1 MNKTMIP
8 IHWYVNKIGRRQFL
22 KTSLSGLAFA
32 AFPSI
37 SFSQSNPDVVVI
49 GAGSAGL
56 SATAELMRRGISVS
70 CIEGMN
76 RIGGRCYTDMSTF
89 GVPAD
94 HGAHWL
100 HGHKQNEIAIFG
112 KKHKDKFKI
121 YKEPDRSVVYD
132 GRKKVNENKLWKI
145 YKKIDKFRTANSSD
159 EPFMDLLP
167 EKIKKNDWFDTA
179 HKALMAR
186 DFGEFSTY
194 DDNNNWYD
202 PGWDSGNAFC
212 REGYGALLAYYRK
225 DVPVKL
231 NTIVSEIKW
240 GGQGVQVV
248 TNKGTINAKACIATV
263 SAGVL
268 KAEKIKFTPVLPLRN
283 QEALESVSMTVSNR
297 VLMQLNKKF
306 LGKFKSDTNF
316 YIKCDSNGAK
326 SPETIAYGLL
336 KMSGTNVSLFG
347 ISGQFSKDLENEGSE
362 AMIDFVLNK
371 LKSTYGSEFYEK
383 YFIKAIATG
392 WANNPFT
399 LGAYSGGVP
408 GKSKK
413 RRDIKFPVGD
423 RIFFAGEATA
433 GAFSTVHGANRSGI
447 RVATDVYISPA
458 LES

>member
-1 MNKTMIP
+1 
-8 IHWYVNKIGRRQFL
+8 
-22 KTSLSGLAFA
+22 
-32 AFPSI
+32 
-37 SFSQSNPDVVVI
+37 
-49 GAGSAGL
+49 
-56 SATAELMRRGISVS
+56 
-70 CIEGMN
+70 MN
-76 RIGGRCYTDMSTF
+76 RIGGRCYTDTTSF
-89 GVPAD
+89 NGLPAD

-100 HGHKQNEIAIFG
+100 HAKKGNELYKFG
-112 KKHKDKFKI
+112 LENKDKFKI
-121 YKEPDRSVVYD
+121 YNEPSSSVVYD
-132 GRKKVNENKLWKI
+132 GNKKVSGSSFWSV
-145 YKKIDKFRTANSSD
+145 YKKIKNIYGDGGID
-159 EPFMDLLP
+159 EPLINKIP
-167 EKIKKNDWFDTA
+167 EKLKKSKWFDTA
-179 HKALMAR
+179 HAAITAR
-186 DFGEFSTY
+186 DFDNLSIA
-194 DDNNNWYD
+194 DDSLNYEDNYWE
-202 PGWDSGNAFC
+202 SGNALC
-212 REGYGALLAYYRK
+212 REGYGTLLAYYRK

-240 GGQGVQVV
+240 GGKGVQVV
-248 TNKGTINAKACIATV
+248 TNKGTINAKACIVTV

-336 KMSGTNVSLFG
+336 KMSGTNVCLFG

-371 LKSTYGSEFYEK
+371 LKSAWGSKFYEK

-399 LGAYSGGVP
+399 LGGYSGGVP

-413 RRDIKFPVGD
+413 RHDIKFPVGE

-433 GAFSTVHGANRSGI
+433 RAFSTVHGANRSGV
-447 RVATDVYISPA
+447 RAATDVFISDA
-458 LES
+458 LD

>member
-1 MNKTMIP
+1 MI
-8 IHWYVNKIGRRQFL
+8 NRRQFL
-22 KTSLSGLAFA
+22 KTSLSGITLA
-32 AFPSI
+32 AFPS
-37 SFSQSNPDVVVI
+37 FAFAQTNPDVVVI
-49 GAGSAGL
+49 GAGAAGL
-56 SATAELMRRGISVS
+56 AATAELMRRNISVL

-76 RIGGRCYTDMSTF
+76 RIGGRCYTDISTF
-89 GVPAD
+89 GAPAD
-94 HGAHWL
+94 LGAHWL

-112 KKHKDKFKI
+112 KKNKDKFKI

-132 GRKKVNENKLWKI
+132 VGKKVNENKLWKI
-145 YKKIDKFRTANSSD
+145 YKKIEKFRTANSSD

-167 EKIKKNDWFDTA
+167 ENIKKNDWFDTA
-179 HKALMAR
+179 HKASMAR
-186 DFGEFSTY
+186 DFGEFSSY
-194 DDNNNWYD
+194 DDSNNFYD
-202 PGWDSGNAFC
+202 PGWDSGNALC
-212 REGYGALLAYYRK
+212 REGYGTLLAYYRK
-225 DVPVKL
+225 DIPVKL
-231 NTIVSEIKW
+231 NTIVNEIKW
-240 GGQGVQVV
+240 GGKGVQVV
-248 TNKGTINAKACIATV
+248 TNKGTINAKACIVTV

-336 KMSGTNVSLFG
+336 KMSGTNVCLFG

-371 LKSTYGSEFYEK
+371 LKSAWGSKFYEK

-399 LGAYSGGVP
+399 LGGYSGGVP
-408 GKSKK
+408 GKSRK

-447 RVATDVYISPA
+447 RAATDLFISSA
-458 LES
+458 LD

>member
-1 MNKTMIP
+1 M
-8 IHWYVNKIGRRQFL
+8 VNRRQFL
-22 KTSLSGLAFA
+22 KTSLSTLAFA
-32 AFPSI
+32 SLPRI
-37 SFSQSNPDVVVI
+37 SFAQSNPDVVVI
-49 GAGSAGL
+49 GAGAAGL
-56 SATAELMRRGISVS
+56 SATAELIRRNISVL

-76 RIGGRCYTDMSTF
+76 RIGGRCYTDVSTF

-100 HGHKQNEIAIFG
+100 HGHKQNEIALFG
-112 KKHKDKFKI
+112 KEHKDKFKI

-132 GRKKVNENKLWKI
+132 GKKRVNENKLWKI
-145 YKKIDKFRTANSSD
+145 YKKIEKFRTANSSD

-179 HKALMAR
+179 HKASMAR
-186 DFGEFSTY
+186 DFGEFSSY
-194 DDNNNWYD
+194 DDSNNFYD
-202 PGWDSGNAFC
+202 PGWDSGNALC
-212 REGYGALLAYYRK
+212 REGYGTLLAYYRK

-231 NTIVSEIKW
+231 NTIVNEIKW

-248 TNKGTINAKACIATV
+248 TNKGTINAKACIVTV

-268 KAEKIKFTPVLPLRN
+268 KAEKIKFTPALPLRN

-336 KMSGTNVSLFG
+336 KMSGTNVCLFG
-347 ISGQFSKDLENEGSE
+347 ISGQFSKNLENEGSK

-371 LKSTYGSEFYEK
+371 LKSTFGSKFYEK

-399 LGAYSGGVP
+399 LGGYSGGVP

-413 RRDIKFPVGD
+413 RNDIKFPVGE

-433 GAFSTVHGANRSGI
+433 RAFSTVHGANRSGV
-447 RVATDVYISPA
+447 RAATDVFISDA
-458 LES
+458 LD

>member
-1 MNKTMIP
+1 MRKIFINR
-8 IHWYVNKIGRRQFL
+8 IGRREFL
-22 KTSLSGLAFA
+22 KTSLSGLALA
-32 AFPSI
+32 TLPKI
-37 SFSQSNPDVVVI
+37 SFAQSNPDVVVI

-56 SATAELMRRGISVS
+56 SASAELMRRGISFV

-132 GRKKVNENKLWKI
+132 GGNKVNENKLWNI
-145 YKKIDKFRTANSSD
+145 YKKIEKIRETSSD
-159 EPFMDLLP
+159 KPFMDLIP

-179 HKALMAR
+179 HKASMAR
-186 DFGEFSTY
+186 DFGEFSSY
-194 DDNNNWYD
+194 DDNNNWND
-202 PGWDSGNAFC
+202 PGWDSGNALC
-212 REGYGALLAYYRK
+212 REGYGTLLAYYRK

-240 GGQGVQVV
+240 GGQGVQVA
-248 TNKGTINAKACIATV
+248 TNKGTINAKACIVTV

-268 KAEKIKFTPVLPLRN
+268 KAEKIKFTPALPPRKY
-283 QEALESVSMTVSNR
+283 EAFESVSMTVSNR

-316 YIKCDSNGAK
+316 YIKCNSNGAK
-326 SPETIAYGLL
+326 SPETISYGLL

-347 ISGQFSKDLENEGSE
+347 ISGQFSRDLENEGSE

-371 LKSTYGSEFYEK
+371 LKSAWGSKFYEK
-383 YFIKAIATG
+383 YGIKTIATG

-413 RRDIKFPVGD
+413 RYDIKFPVGD
-423 RIFFAGEATA
+423 RIFCAGEATA

-447 RVATDVYISPA
+447 RAATDLYISPA
-458 LES
+458 LD

>member
-1 MNKTMIP
+1 MKKIF
-8 IHWYVNKIGRRQFL
+8 INKIGRREFL
-22 KTSLSGLAFA
+22 KTSLSGLALTTL
-32 AFPSI
+32 PGI
-37 SFSQSNPDVVVI
+37 SFAQSNPDVVVI
-49 GAGSAGL
+49 GAGAAGL
-56 SATAELMRRGISVS
+56 SASAELMRRGISFV

-132 GRKKVNENKLWKI
+132 GGKKVNENKLWKI
-145 YKKIDKFRTANSSD
+145 YKKIEKIRETSSD
-159 EPFMDLLP
+159 KPFMDLIP

-179 HKALMAR
+179 HKASMAR

-202 PGWDSGNAFC
+202 PGWDSGNALC
-212 REGYGALLAYYRK
+212 REGYGTLLAYYRK

-248 TNKGTINAKACIATV
+248 TNKGTINAKACIVTV

-268 KAEKIKFTPVLPLRN
+268 KAEKIKFTPALPLRN

-297 VLMQLNKKF
+297 VLMQLKKKF
-306 LGKFKSDTNF
+306 YSKFKNDTNF
-316 YIKCDSNGAK
+316 YIKCNSNGAK

-371 LKSTYGSEFYEK
+371 LKSAWGSKFYEK
-383 YFIKAIATG
+383 YGIKTIATG

-413 RRDIKFPVGD
+413 RRDIKLPVGD

-447 RVATDVYISPA
+447 RAATDLYISSA
-458 LES
+458 LD

>member
-1 MNKTMIP
+1 MKKIFINR
-8 IHWYVNKIGRRQFL
+8 IGRRQFL

-32 AFPSI
+32 TFPGI
-37 SFSQSNPDVVVI
+37 SFAQSNPDVVVI
-49 GAGSAGL
+49 GAGAAGL

-132 GRKKVNENKLWKI
+132 GKKRVNENKLWKI
-145 YKKIDKFRTANSSD
+145 YKKIEKFRTANSSD

-179 HKALMAR
+179 HKASMAR
-186 DFGEFSTY
+186 DFGEFSSY
-194 DDNNNWYD
+194 DDSNNFYD
-202 PGWDSGNAFC
+202 PGWDSGNALC
-212 REGYGALLAYYRK
+212 REGYGTLLAYYRK

-231 NTIVSEIKW
+231 NTIVNEIKW

-248 TNKGTINAKACIATV
+248 TNKGTINAKACIVTV

-268 KAEKIKFTPVLPLRN
+268 KAEKIKFTPALPLRN

-336 KMSGTNVSLFG
+336 KMSGTNVCLFG

-371 LKSTYGSEFYEK
+371 LKSAWGSKFYEK

-399 LGAYSGGVP
+399 LGGYSGGVP
-408 GKSKK
+408 GKSRK

-447 RVATDVYISPA
+447 RAATDLFISSA
-458 LES
+458 LD

>member
-1 MNKTMIP
+1 MKKIFINR
-8 IHWYVNKIGRRQFL
+8 IGRRQFL
-22 KTSLSGLAFA
+22 KASLSGLTLVTL
-32 AFPSI
+32 PGI
-37 SFSQSNPDVVVI
+37 SFAQSNPDVVVI

-132 GRKKVNENKLWKI
+132 GGKKVNENKLWKI
-145 YKKIDKFRTANSSD
+145 YKKIEKIREATSSD

-179 HKALMAR
+179 HKASMAR

-202 PGWDSGNAFC
+202 PGWDSGNALC
-212 REGYGALLAYYRK
+212 REGYGTLLAYYRK

-240 GGQGVQVV
+240 GGKGVQVV
-248 TNKGTINAKACIATV
+248 TNKGTINAKACIVTV

-268 KAEKIKFTPVLPLRN
+268 KAEKIKFTPDLPLRN
-283 QEALESVSMTVSNR
+283 RKALESVSMTVSNR
-297 VLMQLNKKF
+297 VLMQLKKKF

-316 YIKCDSNGAK
+316 YIKCNSNGAK
-326 SPETIAYGLL
+326 SPETISYGLL

-347 ISGQFSKDLENEGSE
+347 ISGQFSRDLENEGSE

-371 LKSTYGSEFYEK
+371 LKSTFGSKFYEK

-413 RRDIKFPVGD
+413 RYDIKFPVGD
-423 RIFFAGEATA
+423 RIFCAGEATA

-447 RVATDVYISPA
+447 RAATDLYISSA
-458 LES
+458 LE

>member
-1 MNKTMIP
+1 MKKIF
-8 IHWYVNKIGRRQFL
+8 INKIGRREFL
-22 KTSLSGLAFA
+22 KTSLSGLALTTL
-32 AFPSI
+32 PGI
-37 SFSQSNPDVVVI
+37 SFAQSNPDVVVI
-49 GAGSAGL
+49 GAGAAGL
-56 SATAELMRRGISVS
+56 SATAELMKRGVSVL

-94 HGAHWL
+94 IGAHWL
-100 HGHKQNEIAIFG
+100 HGHKLNEIAIFG

-132 GRKKVNENKLWKI
+132 GGKKVNENKLWKI
-145 YKKIDKFRTANSSD
+145 YKKIEKIKETSSD
-159 EPFMDLLP
+159 KPFMDLIP
-167 EKIKKNDWFDTA
+167 EKIKKNDWFHTA
-179 HKALMAR
+179 HKASMAR

-202 PGWDSGNAFC
+202 PGWDSGNALC
-212 REGYGALLAYYRK
+212 REGYGTLLAYYRK

-268 KAEKIKFTPVLPLRN
+268 KAEKIKFTPDLPLRN
-283 QEALESVSMTVSNR
+283 REALESVSMTVSNR
-297 VLMQLNKKF
+297 VLMQLKKKF
-306 LGKFKSDTNF
+306 YGKFKNDTNF
-316 YIKCDSNGAK
+316 YIKCNSNGAK

-371 LKSTYGSEFYEK
+371 LKSTFGSKFYEK

-399 LGAYSGGVP
+399 LGGYSGGVP

-413 RRDIKFPVGD
+413 RRDIKFPVGE

-433 GAFSTVHGANRSGI
+433 RAFSTVHGANRSGI
-447 RVATDVYISPA
+447 RAVTDLYISSA
-458 LES
+458 LD

>member
-1 MNKTMIP
+1 MD
-8 IHWYVNKIGRRQFL
+8 RRKFL
-22 KTSLSGLAFA
+22 KKSLSTLAFA
-32 AFPSI
+32 SLPGI
-37 SFSQSNPDVVVI
+37 SFAQSNPDVVVI
-49 GAGSAGL
+49 GAGAAGL
-56 SATAELMRRGISVS
+56 SATAELMRRNISVL

-76 RIGGRCYTDMSTF
+76 RIGGRCYTDISTF
-89 GVPAD
+89 GAPAD
-94 HGAHWL
+94 LGAHWL
-100 HGHKQNEIAIFG
+100 HGHKQNEIALFG
-112 KKHKDKFKI
+112 KEHKDKFKI

-132 GRKKVNENKLWKI
+132 GGKKVNENKLWKI
-145 YKKIDKFRTANSSD
+145 YKKIEKFRTANSSD

-179 HKALMAR
+179 HKASMAR
-186 DFGEFSTY
+186 DFGEFSSY
-194 DDNNNWYD
+194 DDSNNFYD
-202 PGWDSGNAFC
+202 PGWDSGNALC
-212 REGYGALLAYYRK
+212 REGYGTLLAYYRK

-231 NTIVSEIKW
+231 NTIVNEIKW

-248 TNKGTINAKACIATV
+248 TNKGTINTKACIVTV

-268 KAEKIKFTPVLPLRN
+268 KAEKIKFTPALPLRN

-336 KMSGTNVSLFG
+336 KMSGTNVCLFG

-371 LKSTYGSEFYEK
+371 LKSAWGSKFYEK

-399 LGAYSGGVP
+399 LGGYSGGVP
-408 GKSKK
+408 GKSRK

-447 RVATDVYISPA
+447 RAATDLFISSA
-458 LES
+458 LD

>member
-1 MNKTMIP
+1 MKKIF
-8 IHWYVNKIGRRQFL
+8 INKIGRRKFL
-22 KTSLSGLAFA
+22 KTSLSGLALTTL
-32 AFPSI
+32 PVI
-37 SFSQSNPDVVVI
+37 SFAQSNPDVVVI
-49 GAGSAGL
+49 GAGAAGL
-56 SATAELMRRGISVS
+56 SATAELMKRGVSVL

-132 GRKKVNENKLWKI
+132 RGTKVNENKLWDLYKRI
-145 YKKIDKFRTANSSD
+145 KKIKSETSSD
-159 EPFMDLLP
+159 KPFMDLLP

-179 HKALMAR
+179 HKASMAR
-186 DFGEFSTY
+186 DFGEFSSY
-194 DDNNNWYD
+194 DDSNNFYD
-202 PGWDSGNAFC
+202 PGWDSGNALC
-212 REGYGALLAYYRK
+212 REGYGTLLAYYRK

-248 TNKGTINAKACIATV
+248 TNKGTINAKACIVTV

-268 KAEKIKFTPVLPLRN
+268 KAEKIKFTPALPPRKY
-283 QEALESVSMTVSNR
+283 EALESVSMTVSNR

-316 YIKCDSNGAK
+316 YIRCNSNGAK
-326 SPETIAYGLL
+326 SPETISYGLL

-371 LKSTYGSEFYEK
+371 LKSAWGSKFYEK
-383 YFIKAIATG
+383 YGIKTIATG

-447 RVATDVYISPA
+447 RAVTDLYISPA

>member
-1 MNKTMIP
+1 MD
-8 IHWYVNKIGRRQFL
+8 RRKFL
-22 KTSLSGLAFA
+22 KTSLSTLTFA
-32 AFPSI
+32 TFPGI
-37 SFSQSNPDVVVI
+37 SFAQSNPDVVVI
-49 GAGSAGL
+49 GAGAAGL

-100 HGHKQNEIAIFG
+100 HGHQQNEIAIFG

-132 GRKKVNENKLWKI
+132 GGKKVNENKLWKI
-145 YKKIDKFRTANSSD
+145 YKKIEKFRTANSSD

-167 EKIKKNDWFDTA
+167 ENIKKNDWFDTA
-179 HKALMAR
+179 HKASMAR
-186 DFGEFSTY
+186 DFGEFSSY
-194 DDNNNWYD
+194 DDSNNFYD
-202 PGWDSGNAFC
+202 PGWDSGNALC
-212 REGYGALLAYYRK
+212 REGYGTLLAYYRK

-297 VLMQLNKKF
+297 VLMQLKKKF
-306 LGKFKSDTNF
+306 YGQFKNDTNF
-316 YIKCDSNGAK
+316 YIKCNSNGAK

-371 LKSTYGSEFYEK
+371 LKSAWGSKFYEK

-392 WANNPFT
+392 WANNQFT
-399 LGAYSGGVP
+399 LGGYSGGVP

-413 RRDIKFPVGD
+413 RRDIKFPVGE

-433 GAFSTVHGANRSGI
+433 RAFSTVHGANRSGV
-447 RVATDVYISPA
+447 RAATDVFISDA
-458 LES
+458 LD

>member
-1 MNKTMIP
+1 LKKIFINR
-8 IHWYVNKIGRRQFL
+8 IGRRQFI
-22 KTSLSGLAFA
+22 KTSLSGLALA
-32 AFPSI
+32 ALPGI
-37 SFSQSNPDVVVI
+37 SFAQSNPDVVVI
-49 GAGSAGL
+49 GAGAAGL
-56 SATAELMRRGISVS
+56 SASAELMRRGISFV

-132 GRKKVNENKLWKI
+132 GGNKVNENKLWKI
-145 YKKIDKFRTANSSD
+145 YKKIEKIRETSSD
-159 EPFMDLLP
+159 KPFMDLIP

-179 HKALMAR
+179 HKASMAR

-202 PGWDSGNAFC
+202 PGWDSGNALC
-212 REGYGALLAYYRK
+212 REGYGTLLAYYRK

-248 TNKGTINAKACIATV
+248 TNKGTINAKACIVTV

-268 KAEKIKFTPVLPLRN
+268 KAEKIKFTPALPPRKY
-283 QEALESVSMTVSNR
+283 EALESVSMTVSNR

-306 LGKFKSDTNF
+306 LGKFKNDTNF
-316 YIKCDSNGAK
+316 YIKCNSNGAK
-326 SPETIAYGLL
+326 SPETISYGLL

-371 LKSTYGSEFYEK
+371 LKSAWGSKFYEK
-383 YFIKAIATG
+383 YGIKTIATG

-413 RRDIKFPVGD
+413 RRDIKLPVGD

-447 RVATDVYISPA
+447 RAVTDLYISSA
-458 LES
+458 LD

>member
-1 MNKTMIP
+1 MI
-8 IHWYVNKIGRRQFL
+8 NRKQFL
-22 KTSLSGLAFA
+22 KTSLSTLAFA
-32 AFPSI
+32 SLPGI
-37 SFSQSNPDVVVI
+37 SFAQSNPDVVVI
-49 GAGSAGL
+49 GAGAAGL
-56 SATAELMRRGISVS
+56 SATAELMRRNISVL

-94 HGAHWL
+94 LGAHWL
-100 HGHKQNEIAIFG
+100 HGHKQNEIALFG
-112 KKHKDKFKI
+112 KEHKDKFKI

-132 GRKKVNENKLWKI
+132 GKKRVNENKLWKI
-145 YKKIDKFRTANSSD
+145 YKKIEKFRTANSSD

-179 HKALMAR
+179 HKASMAR
-186 DFGEFSTY
+186 DFGEFSSY
-194 DDNNNWYD
+194 DDSNNFYD
-202 PGWDSGNAFC
+202 PGWDSGNALC
-212 REGYGALLAYYRK
+212 REGYGTLLAYYRK

-231 NTIVSEIKW
+231 NTIVNEIKW

-248 TNKGTINAKACIATV
+248 TNKGTINAKACIVTV

-268 KAEKIKFTPVLPLRN
+268 KAEKIKFTPALPLRN

-336 KMSGTNVSLFG
+336 KMSGTNVCLFG

-371 LKSTYGSEFYEK
+371 LKSTFGSKFYEK

-399 LGAYSGGVP
+399 LGGYSGGVP

-413 RRDIKFPVGD
+413 RRDIKFPVGE

-433 GAFSTVHGANRSGI
+433 RAFSTVHGANRSGV
-447 RVATDVYISPA
+447 RAATDVFISDA
-458 LES
+458 LD

>member
-1 MNKTMIP
+1 MD
-8 IHWYVNKIGRRQFL
+8 RRKFL
-22 KTSLSGLAFA
+22 KKSLSTLAFA
-32 AFPSI
+32 SLPGI
-37 SFSQSNPDVVVI
+37 SFAQSNPDVVVI
-49 GAGSAGL
+49 GAGAAGL
-56 SATAELMRRGISVS
+56 SATAELMRRNISVL

-76 RIGGRCYTDMSTF
+76 RIGGRCYTDISTF
-89 GVPAD
+89 GAPAD

-100 HGHKQNEIAIFG
+100 HGHKQNEIALFG
-112 KKHKDKFKI
+112 KEHKDKFKI

-132 GRKKVNENKLWKI
+132 GEKKVNENKLWKI
-145 YKKIDKFRTANSSD
+145 YKKIEKFRTANSSD

-179 HKALMAR
+179 HKASMAR
-186 DFGEFSTY
+186 DFGEFSSY
-194 DDNNNWYD
+194 DDSNNFYD
-202 PGWDSGNAFC
+202 PGWDSGNALC
-212 REGYGALLAYYRK
+212 REGYGTLLAYYRK
-225 DVPVKL
+225 DIPVKL
-231 NTIVSEIKW
+231 NTIVNEIKW
-240 GGQGVQVV
+240 GGKGVQVV
-248 TNKGTINAKACIATV
+248 TNKGTINAKACIVTV

-336 KMSGTNVSLFG
+336 KMSGTNVCLFG

-371 LKSTYGSEFYEK
+371 LKSTFGSKFYEK

-399 LGAYSGGVP
+399 LGGYSGGVP

-413 RRDIKFPVGD
+413 RHDIKFPVGE

-433 GAFSTVHGANRSGI
+433 RAFSTVHGANRSGV
-447 RVATDVYISPA
+447 RAATDVFISDA
-458 LES
+458 LD

>member
-1 MNKTMIP
+1 MD
-8 IHWYVNKIGRRQFL
+8 RRKFL
-22 KTSLSGLAFA
+22 KTSLSTLTFA
-32 AFPSI
+32 TFPGI
-37 SFSQSNPDVVVI
+37 SFAQSNPDVVVI
-49 GAGSAGL
+49 GAGAAGL
-56 SATAELMRRGISVS
+56 SATAELIRRGISVS

-76 RIGGRCYTDMSTF
+76 RIGGRCYTNMSTF

-132 GRKKVNENKLWKI
+132 GKRKVNENKLWKI
-145 YKKIDKFRTANSSD
+145 YKKIEKIRENSSD
-159 EPFMDLLP
+159 KPFMDLIP

-179 HKALMAR
+179 HKASMAR
-186 DFGEFSTY
+186 DFGEFSSY
-194 DDNNNWYD
+194 DDSNNFYD
-202 PGWDSGNAFC
+202 PGWDSGNALC
-212 REGYGALLAYYRK
+212 REGYGTLLAYYRK
-225 DVPVKL
+225 DIPVKL
-231 NTIVSEIKW
+231 NTIVNEIKW
-240 GGQGVQVV
+240 GGKGVQVV
-248 TNKGTINAKACIATV
+248 TNKGTINAKACIVTV

-336 KMSGTNVSLFG
+336 KMSGTNVCLFG

-371 LKSTYGSEFYEK
+371 LKSAWGSKFYEK

-399 LGAYSGGVP
+399 LGGYSGGVP
-408 GKSKK
+408 GKSRK

-447 RVATDVYISPA
+447 RAATDLFISSA
-458 LES
+458 LD

>member
-1 MNKTMIP
+1 VKKIFLRG
-8 IHWYVNKIGRRQFL
+8 IGRREFL
-22 KTSLSGLAFA
+22 KASLSGLALA
-32 AFPSI
+32 TFPKI
-37 SFSQSNPDVVVI
+37 SFAQSNPDVVVI

-76 RIGGRCYTDMSTF
+76 RMGGRCYTDMSTF

-145 YKKIDKFRTANSSD
+145 YKKIEKITESSSD
-159 EPFMDLLP
+159 KPFMDLLP
-167 EKIKKNDWFDTA
+167 EKLKKNDWFDTA

-202 PGWDSGNAFC
+202 PGWDSGNALC
-212 REGYGALLAYYRK
+212 REGYGTLLAYYRK

-248 TNKGTINAKACIATV
+248 TNKGTINAKACIVTV

-268 KAEKIKFTPVLPLRN
+268 KAEKIKFTPALPPRKY
-283 QEALESVSMTVSNR
+283 EALESVSMTISNR
-297 VLMQLNKKF
+297 VLIQLKKKF
-306 LGKFKSDTNF
+306 LGKFKNDTNF
-316 YIKCDSNGAK
+316 YIKCNSNGAK
-326 SPETIAYGLL
+326 SPETISYGLL

-347 ISGQFSKDLENEGSE
+347 ISGQFSRDLENEGSE

-371 LKSTYGSEFYEK
+371 LKSAWGSKFYEK
-383 YFIKAIATG
+383 YFIKSIATG

-413 RRDIKFPVGD
+413 RRDIKLPVGD

-447 RVATDVYISPA
+447 RAATDLYISSA
-458 LES
+458 LD

>member
-1 MNKTMIP
+1 MKKIF
-8 IHWYVNKIGRRQFL
+8 INKIGRREFL
-22 KTSLSGLAFA
+22 KTSLSGLALTTL
-32 AFPSI
+32 PGI
-37 SFSQSNPDVVVI
+37 SFAQSNPDVVVI
-49 GAGSAGL
+49 GAGAAGL
-56 SATAELMRRGISVS
+56 SATAELMKRGVSVL

-132 GRKKVNENKLWKI
+132 GGKKVNENKLWKI
-145 YKKIDKFRTANSSD
+145 YKKIEKFRTANSSD

-179 HKALMAR
+179 HKASMAR
-186 DFGEFSTY
+186 DFGEFSSY
-194 DDNNNWYD
+194 DDSNNFYD
-202 PGWDSGNAFC
+202 PGWDSGNALC
-212 REGYGALLAYYRK
+212 REGYGTLLAYYRK

-248 TNKGTINAKACIATV
+248 TNKGTINAKACIVTV

-268 KAEKIKFTPVLPLRN
+268 KAEKIKFTPALPPRKY
-283 QEALESVSMTVSNR
+283 EALESVSMTVSNR
-297 VLMQLNKKF
+297 VLMQLKKKF
-306 LGKFKSDTNF
+306 YRKFKNDTNF
-316 YIKCDSNGAK
+316 YIKCNSNGAK

-371 LKSTYGSEFYEK
+371 LKSTYGSKFYEK

-399 LGAYSGGVP
+399 LGGYSGGVP

-413 RRDIKFPVGD
+413 RRDIKFPVGE

-433 GAFSTVHGANRSGI
+433 RAFSTVHGANRSGI
-447 RVATDVYISPA
+447 RAATDLYISSA
-458 LES
+458 LD